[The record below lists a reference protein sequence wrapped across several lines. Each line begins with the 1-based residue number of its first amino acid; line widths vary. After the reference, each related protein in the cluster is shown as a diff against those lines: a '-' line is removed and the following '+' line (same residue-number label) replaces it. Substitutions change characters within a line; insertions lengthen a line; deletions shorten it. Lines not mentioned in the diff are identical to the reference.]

1 MIKYTS
7 AGDSHGEALVGILEN
22 VPAHIAV
29 DIKRINAMLSLR
41 QRGYG
46 RGKRMQI
53 EKDAVRII
61 SGVTER
67 LSDSGAGES
76 TQSKNKQ
83 PENLLLETSGAPI
96 GMLIENRDYTLNKTK
111 RFFTVVRPGHS
122 DFAGTVKFDFHNAA
136 IPSERTSART
146 TAMDVAAG
154 ALLLSY
160 LELFGIE
167 VYFFTERIGSVR
179 AEGALE
185 KGKLTKEAFEHALKN
200 DLLVPPSGDYAAMK
214 AEVDRAISQRD
225 SIGGSGVVVVKGVP
239 PGVGHYGNFLDK
251 LDGII
256 AHFVMSVPSVKSV
269 EVGTLSD
276 AFLQDGFTGSAF
288 HDALFIENGKLT
300 RRTNNAGGIEGGL
313 SNGEDI
319 VIRVGFKPI
328 PTVLKGVPS
337 VDLSDFS
344 EKRSVYVRSDTCVV
358 PAGTVV
364 SAMRVSLALS
374 TVLSEQFGGDS
385 AADVKAN
392 FEGWLSR
399 RRKFWQR

>member
-1 MIKYTS
+1 MIKYVS
-7 AGDSHGEALVGILEN
+7 AGDSHGEVLVGIVEN
-22 VPAHIAV
+22 VPAHLTV
-29 DIKRINAMLSLR
+29 EVERIDAMLALR

-46 RGKRMQI
+46 RGKRMQM
-53 EKDAVRII
+53 EKDTVRIV
-61 SGVTER
+61 SGVTEK
-67 LSDSGAGES
+67 LSANGVGE
-76 TQSKNKQ
+76 NGVR
-83 PENLLLETSGAPI
+83 LETTGAPI

-111 RFFTVVRPGHS
+111 RSFTIPRPGHS
-122 DFAGTVKFDFHNAA
+122 DFAGTVKFAFENAA

-146 TAMDVAAG
+146 TAMDVAVG

-167 VYFFTERIGSVR
+167 VYFFMERIGGMR
-179 AEGALE
+179 AEGILE
-185 KGKLTKEAFEHALKN
+185 KGAFTKEAFEFALKN
-200 DLLVPPSGDYAAMK
+200 DLLVPPGGDYAAMK
-214 AEVDRAISQRD
+214 AEIDRATQQRD
-225 SIGGSGVVVVKGVP
+225 SIGGSGVIVVKSVP
-239 PGVGHYGNFLDK
+239 PGAGHYGNFLDK

-269 EVGTLSD
+269 EVGTLSEMF
-276 AFLQDGFTGSAF
+276 ARGVFSGSGF
-288 HDALFIENGKLT
+288 HDGLFLKNGKLM

-337 VDLSDFS
+337 VDLSDMS
-344 EKRSVYVRSDTCVV
+344 EQRSVYVRSDTCVV

-364 SAMRVSLALS
+364 SAMRVSIALS
-374 TVLSEQFGGDS
+374 TVLSKQFGGDT
-385 AADVKAN
+385 AEDVKAN
-392 FEGWLSR
+392 FDAWLSR

>member
-22 VPAHIAV
+22 VPARIA
-29 DIKRINAMLSLR
+29 IETEQINAMLALR

-53 EKDAVRII
+53 EKDKVCIV
-61 SGVTER
+61 SGVTEK
-67 LSDSGAGES
+67 LSAGS
-76 TQSKNKQ
+76 TGERSAH
-83 PENLLLETSGAPI
+83 LETSGAPI

-122 DFAGTVKFDFHNAA
+122 DFAGTVKFDFENAA

-146 TAMDVAAG
+146 TAMDVATG

-160 LELFGIE
+160 LKLFGIE
-167 VYFFTERIGSVR
+167 VYFFTERIGSAR
-179 AEGALE
+179 IEGILE
-185 KGKLTKEAFEHALKN
+185 KGVLTKEAFDLALKN

-214 AEVDRAISQRD
+214 AEIDRAITQRD
-225 SIGGSGVVVVKGVP
+225 SIGGSGLIFVKNVP
-239 PGVGHYGNFLDK
+239 PGIGHYGNFLDK

-256 AHFVMSVPSVKSV
+256 AHFVMSVPSIKSV

-276 AFLQDGFTGSAF
+276 AFARSDFTGSAF
-288 HDALFIENGKLT
+288 HDGLFVENGKLA
-300 RRTNNAGGIEGGL
+300 RKTNNAGGIEGGL

-337 VDLSDFS
+337 VDLLDMS
-344 EKRSVYVRSDTCVV
+344 EQRSVYVRSDTCVV

-364 SAMRVSLALS
+364 SAMRISIALS
-374 TVLSEQFGGDS
+374 TVLSGQFGGDT
-385 AADVKAN
+385 AEDVKAN
-392 FEGWLSR
+392 FESWLSR

>member
-53 EKDAVRII
+53 EKDKVRII
-61 SGVTER
+61 SGVTEKF
-67 LSDSGAGES
+67 SDSGTGES
-76 TQSKNKQ
+76 LQPENLQ

-122 DFAGTVKFDFHNAA
+122 DFAGTVKFAFENAA

-167 VYFFTERIGSVR
+167 VYFFAERIGSVR

-185 KGKLTKEAFEHALKN
+185 KGKLTKEAFEYALKN

>member
-1 MIKYTS
+1 
-7 AGDSHGEALVGILEN
+7 
-22 VPAHIAV
+22 
-29 DIKRINAMLSLR
+29 MLSLR

-53 EKDAVRII
+53 EKDTVRIV
-61 SGVTER
+61 SGVMEKR
-67 LSDSGAGES
+67 PAE
-76 TQSKNKQ
+76 KQ
-83 PENLLLETSGAPI
+83 PTKKRPAEKLPAEENGACLETTGAPI

-111 RFFTVVRPGHS
+111 RFFTVPRPGHS
-122 DFAGTVKFDFHNAA
+122 DFAGSVKFMFENVA

-167 VYFFTERIGSVR
+167 VYFFTERIGKVR
-179 AEGALE
+179 ISNGLLKKGAF
-185 KGKLTKEAFEHALKN
+185 TKESFESVLKN
-200 DLLVPPSGDYAAMK
+200 DLLVPQGGDYAAMK
-214 AEVDRAISQRD
+214 EEIDRAIEQRD
-225 SIGGSGVVVVKGVP
+225 SIGGSGVVVVKNVP

-269 EVGTLSD
+269 EVGTLSEM
-276 AFLQDGFTGSAF
+276 FERGVFYGSAF
-288 HDALFIENGKLT
+288 HDGLFLENGKLT

-328 PTVLKGVPS
+328 PTVLKGVQS
-337 VDLSDFS
+337 VDLSDMS
-344 EKRSVYVRSDTCVV
+344 EKSSVYVRSDTCVV

-374 TVLSEQFGGDS
+374 TVLSGQFGGDS
-385 AADVKAN
+385 AEDVKAN
-392 FEGWLSR
+392 FDAWLSR